1 MRPLNVPVY
10 PIIDSLEILL
20 YNEWHPKKEG
30 DMPYR
35 RTSQW
40 IVVIV
45 STLITLF
52 CLYVL
57 LISTRS
63 GDMKSAWIFAAFGF
77 LFATPLFVTIFH
89 FFADRSPTLARI
101 HKEHIS
107 LGQKHKTTFIPH
119 WFVMTGVILIG
130 LIILY
135 TIIKW
140 LFIYFGR

>member
-1 MRPLNVPVY
+1 
-10 PIIDSLEILL
+10 
-20 YNEWHPKKEG
+20 
-30 DMPYR
+30 MPYR

-40 IVVIV
+40 IVVVV

-57 LISTRS
+57 LASARN
-63 GDMKSAWIFAAFGF
+63 GDVKSVWIFAAFAF
-77 LFATPLFVTIFH
+77 LFATPLFVTVFH

-107 LGQKHKTTFIPH
+107 LGQNHKTTFIPH
-119 WFVMTGVILIG
+119 WFVMTGVLLIG
-130 LIILY
+130 IIILY

-140 LFIYFGR
+140 LFIYFER

>member
-1 MRPLNVPVY
+1 
-10 PIIDSLEILL
+10 
-20 YNEWHPKKEG
+20 
-30 DMPYR
+30 MPYR

-40 IVVIV
+40 IVVVV

-57 LISTRS
+57 LASARN
-63 GDMKSAWIFAAFGF
+63 GDVKSVWIFAASAF
-77 LFATPLFVTIFH
+77 LFATPLFVTVFH

-107 LGQKHKTTFIPH
+107 LGQSHKTTFIPH
-119 WFVMTGVILIG
+119 WFVMTGVLLIG
-130 LIILY
+130 IIILY

-140 LFIYFGR
+140 LFIYFER